1 MAIKLSFCRPSTSSR
16 SNGRLVPGR
25 RPQCGMT
32 LIELLV
38 AVAIVGI
45 LGSLAYPSYVQYMT
59 RTKRSVGKSL
69 LLQVADRQEQFF
81 ANNKSYAADLTALG
95 FPANGFMVDDKG
107 EVVADGSADRLYRI
121 TLTNTGALT
130 YTVNAAP
137 QLKQATDD
145 ARCQT
150 LTLTH
155 TGVRGQTGPSD
166 DCW

>member
-1 MAIKLSFCRPSTSSR
+1 MAHMSKTLAPAAHP
-16 SNGRLVPGR
+16 LPGR
-25 RPQCGMT
+25 RSLRGMT

-45 LGSLAYPSYVQYMT
+45 LGSLAYPSYVQYVT

-95 FPANGFMVDDKG
+95 YPANGFMVDDTG
-107 EVVADGSADRLYRI
+107 AVVADGSSDRLYRI
-121 TLTNTGALT
+121 TLTDTTAFT
-130 YTVNAAP
+130 YTANAAP

-145 ARCQT
+145 VHCQT

-155 TGVRGQTGPSD
+155 TGTRGQTGDST

>member
-1 MAIKLSFCRPSTSSR
+1 
-16 SNGRLVPGR
+16 
-25 RPQCGMT
+25 MT
-32 LIELLV
+32 LIELMV

-45 LGSLAYPSYVQYMT
+45 LASLAYPSYVQYIT

-81 ANNKSYAADLTALG
+81 ANTKSYAADLTALG
-95 FPANGFMVDDKG
+95 FPANGFMVDDEG
-107 EVVADGSADRLYRI
+107 DVVPDASPDRLYRI
-121 TLTNTGALT
+121 SLTNTGPFT

-137 QLKQATDD
+137 QMKQARDD
-145 ARCQT
+145 VNCQT

-155 TGVRGQTGPSD
+155 TGMRSQTGAST